1 MLRLD
6 ASPLQALFLRVH
18 IFHLRRYS
26 IEQLVGVMGYIV
38 RGGEPVDVEDFLPAE
53 SGERADVR
61 GMMGMISHMCL
72 LYFKIVRVHEC
83 AVV

>member
-1 MLRLD
+1 MPLHCRLY
-6 ASPLQALFLRVH
+6 FLGYQIH

-26 IEQLVGVMGYIV
+26 IEQLVGVMRYIV
-38 RGGEPVDVEDFLPAE
+38 RGGEPVNVEDFLPAE

-72 LYFKIVRVHEC
+72 LYFKIARVHEC